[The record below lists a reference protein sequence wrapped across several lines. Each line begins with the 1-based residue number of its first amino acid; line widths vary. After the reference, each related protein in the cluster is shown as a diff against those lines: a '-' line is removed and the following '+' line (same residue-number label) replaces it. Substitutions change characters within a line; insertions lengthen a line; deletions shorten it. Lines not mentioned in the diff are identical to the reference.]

1 MSTGD
6 LLKAILPLILIIGL
20 LYAAMF
26 LLKKYSFRG
35 KNKDAGILNIRVLTN
50 KMIMPKKFI
59 SVVRVENKLFV
70 LALSENSIT
79 LLEEIEAPDDTSTVD
94 TMHTDK
100 DSFLDVLKKNIGM
113 R

>member
-20 LYAAMF
+20 LYTAMF

-35 KNKDAGILNIRVLTN
+35 RNKDAGILNIRVLTN

-79 LLEEIEAPDDTSTVD
+79 LLEEIEAPDDAPAVNS
-94 TMHTDK
+94 MHSNK
-100 DSFLDVLKKNIGM
+100 DGFLDVLKKNIGM